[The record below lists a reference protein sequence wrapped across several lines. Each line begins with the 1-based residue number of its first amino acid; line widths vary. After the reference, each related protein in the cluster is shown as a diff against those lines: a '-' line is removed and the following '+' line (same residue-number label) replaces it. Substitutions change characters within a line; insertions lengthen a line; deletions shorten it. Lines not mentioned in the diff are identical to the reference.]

1 MRTLL
6 SFALFCGLT
15 SIVYAT
21 EFGTAEEA
29 QALVKKA
36 VAHIKSSGPE
46 KAYAD
51 FTAKNKDFI
60 DRDLYIVVISPKGTV
75 LAHGANDKIVGKDML
90 DVKDLDGKAFNHEIV
105 EKAKTP
111 NNSYSVDFK
120 FMDPV
125 TKKVLPKTLFCES
138 VDETAVCAGIYKR

>member
-6 SFALFCGLT
+6 SFALCCGLT
-15 SIVYAT
+15 SIAYAA

-29 QALVKKA
+29 QALAKKA
-36 VAHIKSSGPE
+36 AAHIKSSGTE

-51 FTAKNKDFI
+51 FTAKKTDFV
-60 DRDLYIVVISPKGTV
+60 DRDLYIVVISPKGVV

-90 DVKDLDGKAFNHEIV
+90 EVKDLDGKAFNREIV

-138 VDETAVCAGIYKR
+138 MDETAVCSGIYRR